1 MRIVRAGSRA
11 DERVRVQECRWRW
24 DCPLP
29 LHKLLSDTLPVGY
42 QMLHGAHVRQLLLRV
57 QLLHL
62 LLRVQLLHL
71 LRQRLRHT
79 LGSALSAGACG
90 PRPS

>member
-62 LLRVQLLHL
+62 L
-71 LRQRLRHT
+71 RQRLRHT